1 MTVCAEQAFV
11 AFVRRLRLRSRLT
24 VSFALVMTLLGVVV
38 LIGVVALG
46 RQSGSAEKLRVLQS
60 MVSQVAEQRFYVGDI
75 SGWQVAYA
83 WDAYRLGPV
92 QAVQPTSGNREGFL
106 ASKGKF
112 EALLDVTRTDVMTP
126 GERQT
131 FDQLRAAWTGY
142 FEVDDRA
149 AAAFSRKDMAAASN
163 LILGP
168 GYDIFG
174 QITQLTD
181 KLMQSVTVRAEAT
194 VDEAQTSAAS
204 ARTTIVVGFVLAVL
218 AAVLLVLLVTRSVVK
233 PLSAGVV
240 ALRGLA
246 AGDLSVRVGDAAG
259 DEVGDMTRAMD
270 TAAEALRR
278 TVTGI
283 NDDARELA
291 AAADTLCR
299 VSSRIDGA
307 VQNAYEQADLVAGTA
322 GGVSGNVQTVAAG
335 AEQMGASISEISRNA
350 ADAAGVA
357 TSAVTAARDTS
368 VTINR
373 LGESSAEIGSVIGTI
388 QAIAAQTNLLALNA
402 TIEAARAGELGKGFA
417 VVASEVKDLAQETAR
432 ATEEIS
438 QRINAIQADTGD
450 AVAAIDGISQII
462 QQISDYQTTIASAVE
477 EQSATT
483 AEMNRG
489 VSQAAEGATSI
500 AQGISSVARST
511 ASSRDAVTE
520 ATQVTDNV
528 NTLAERLRTAVGRFT
543 T

>member
-1 MTVCAEQAFV
+1 M
-11 AFVRRLRLRSRLT
+11 RLRGRLAACFT
-24 VSFALVMTLLGVVV
+24 LVMVLLGVVIV
-38 LIGVVALG
+38 IGVVALG
-46 RQSGSAEKLRVLQS
+46 RQSDAAGKMRDLQLLAN
-60 MVSQVAEQRFYVGDI
+60 QVAEQKFYDGDI

-92 QAVQPTSGNREGFL
+92 RAVQPTSDNRAGFL
-106 ASKGKF
+106 ADKDKL
-112 EALLDVTRTDVMTP
+112 EALLDATRIDVMTSS
-126 GERQT
+126 EKQV
-131 FDQLRAAWTGY
+131 FDQLLAAWTDY
-142 FEVDDRA
+142 FKADDRVVS
-149 AAAFSRKDMAAASN
+149 AFAKKDIEAGN
-163 LILGP
+163 KVILGP
-168 GYDIFG
+168 GYEIFF
-174 QITQLTD
+174 QITELTD
-181 KLMQSVTVRAEAT
+181 KLVKSVTVRAGAT
-194 VDEAQTSAAS
+194 ATDARSTAAT
-204 ARTTIVVGFVLAVL
+204 ARTTMVVGFLLAVM

-233 PLSAGVV
+233 PLADGVG
-240 ALRGLA
+240 ALRRLA
-246 AGDLSVRVGDAAG
+246 DGDLSVRVGDRAG
-259 DEVGDMTRAMD
+259 DEVGDMARATD
-270 TAAEALRR
+270 AAAEALRR

-283 NDDARELA
+283 SDDARELA
-291 AAADTLCR
+291 AAADTLSR
-299 VSSRIDGA
+299 VSGRIDGA
-307 VQNAYEQADLVAGTA
+307 VQNAYEQAEHVAGTA

-335 AEQMGASISEISRNA
+335 SEQMGASISEISRNA

-357 TSAVTAARDTS
+357 TSAVAAARDTS
-368 VTINR
+368 ATINR

-438 QRINAIQADTGD
+438 QRITAIQSDTGE

-489 VSQAAEGATSI
+489 VSEAAEGATTI
-500 AQGISSVARST
+500 AQGISGVARST

-520 ATQVTDNV
+520 AAEAAGAVTI
-528 NTLAERLRTAVGRFT
+528 LAGRLRTAVGHFT